1 MKVKT
6 IKAHLRQVKKRLIKT
21 KDNIQ
26 GYEYWTKENKF
37 GVVELE
43 KQCIEIFG
51 DTWIKIKN
59 ERGKKIR

>member
-43 KQCIEIFG
+43 KWSYVNILDTKNRTFSGYIFS
-51 DTWIKIKN
+51 
-59 ERGKKIR
+59 